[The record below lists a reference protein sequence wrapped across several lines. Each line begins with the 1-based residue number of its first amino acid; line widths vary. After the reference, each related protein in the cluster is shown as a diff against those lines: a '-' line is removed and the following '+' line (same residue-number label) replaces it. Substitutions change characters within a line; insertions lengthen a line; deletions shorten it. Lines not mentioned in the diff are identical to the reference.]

1 MSAELEDKV
10 IIVTGGGGVAD
21 WAGQWRWVL
30 PSRVRQALP

>member
-10 IIVTGGGGVAD
+10 IIVTGGGVAD